1 MTNRARV
8 FQQQRSRRSQCL
20 HDHAVTQ
27 FLRRGIDD
35 FIESER
41 LRLLGFRMILY
52 EALRTGRGKASAELN
67 GSDLISAM
75 RIRESKGKRP
85 KLSKQAKADRAALL
99 TLQAESL
106 KVQGDTLATA
116 LPTPATKESIE
127 QAAELLASL
136 AATTVAAVLKDREGF
151 RQAYR
156 IIESR
161 LHPDNGADR
170 DAWEAFQ
177 NAAVLLERHHV
188 AQERRRRL
196 NGAEALTAT
205 VQEK

>member
-1 MTNRARV
+1 MTNRAQV
-8 FQQQRSRRSQCL
+8 FQQQRSHRSQCL

-27 FLRRGIDD
+27 FLRRGIND

-75 RIRESKGKRP
+75 RIRESKGKRR

-196 NGAEALTAT
+196 NGAEAQTAT
-205 VQEK
+205 VREK